1 MNSINN
7 PQEDDQA
14 SFGHNDSIPQD
25 FSSEASGGDGFA
37 GRDASPESH
46 GDFPGEEDR
55 HHGHHH
61 GSGPHFGPE
70 FGPGR
75 GFRTGFGPG
84 FGPGRGFAPHCGP
97 DDQGPDDEGP
107 DDGGEGRRGDRP
119 GRRGFDRG
127 DEDPRHGRP
136 GRRGDGRRGDGRRG
150 GGFVPGFSPRA
161 GGAIPLD
168 DDEGFGHRRG
178 FGPGPARGFGPGFG
192 PGFGGGFGPGFR
204 GGFGR
209 GGRVRKG
216 NVRSAI
222 LSLLSQDSY
231 NGYGMIGAIAT
242 QTDGAWRPSPGS
254 IYPALAAL
262 QAEGLIESAGK
273 GKRTEFELTEAGRAY
288 VAEHAEETA
297 AVWADVSEE
306 AGAGA
311 ELRQSIGKLM
321 GAVHQI
327 GQGGTE
333 EQVKATTEALDTAR
347 RAIYKMLA
355 D

>member
-14 SFGHNDSIPQD
+14 SFGSNDSVPQD
-25 FSSEASGGDGFA
+25 FSSEASGACGFA
-37 GRDASPESH
+37 GRGATPDSH
-46 GDFPGEEDR
+46 GDFPGEDDR

-61 GSGPHFGPE
+61 GSGPHFGP
-70 FGPGR
+70 
-75 GFRTGFGPG
+75 G
-84 FGPGRGFAPHCGP
+84 FGPGRR
-97 DDQGPDDEGP
+97 
-107 DDGGEGRRGDRP
+107 GG
-119 GRRGFDRG
+119 
-127 DEDPRHGRP
+127 
-136 GRRGDGRRGDGRRG
+136 GRRG

-262 QAEGLIESAGK
+262 QAEGLIESTGK